1 MRLSKKTKRLGWMII
16 AYTQL
21 IADTVPDDA
30 LGKALKTRLGNIIS
44 PGKVEITVT
53 PREDLASRTV
63 KDVAAEIRDMVMAF
77 KEGAKKPVP
86 SLGTDKERFESS
98 LRRALQDFD
107 NIVETLDWYED
118 ERKTAKKA
126 GDGEL

>member
-1 MRLSKKTKRLGWMII
+1 MKLSKKTKRMGWTII

-53 PREDLASRTV
+53 PKEDMASKTV
-63 KDVAAEIRDMVMAF
+63 EQIAAEIRDMVLTF

-86 SLGTDKERFESS
+86 SMGTDKERFESS

-107 NIVETLDWYED
+107 NIVETLDWYEA

-126 GDGEL
+126 GDNEL